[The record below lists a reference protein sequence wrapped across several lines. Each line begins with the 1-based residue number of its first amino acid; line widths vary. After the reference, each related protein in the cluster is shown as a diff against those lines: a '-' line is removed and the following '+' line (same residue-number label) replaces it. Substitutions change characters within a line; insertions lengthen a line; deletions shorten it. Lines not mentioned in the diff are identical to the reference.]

1 MDKILSLTTLLNY
14 NYKLH
19 FFNPHSPK
27 ILCFGVN
34 EMIWH
39 QMKIRLR
46 IIFKTHSQ
54 SLSLFQTCLRHLPSV
69 MRIRSLEDLCQLTPL
84 QIEAI
89 PLDHYKVRQDITKL
103 GSFLELKEAIFGS
116 QSLEKV
122 IQRLLKELS
131 LPATI
136 LSVLKKCCQVRF
148 FSCP

>member
-1 MDKILSLTTLLNY
+1 
-14 NYKLH
+14 
-19 FFNPHSPK
+19 
-27 ILCFGVN
+27 
-34 EMIWH
+34 MIWH
-39 QMKIRLR
+39 QMKICLK
-46 IIFKTHSQ
+46 ILFKTHSQ
-54 SLSLFQTCLRHLPSV
+54 SLSLFQTCIRHLPSV
-69 MRIRSLEDLCQLTPL
+69 MRLRSLEDLCQLTPL

-136 LSVLKKCCQVRF
+136 LSVLKKCCKVSLLSVLKKVTF
-148 FSCP
+148 V

>member
-1 MDKILSLTTLLNY
+1 
-14 NYKLH
+14 
-19 FFNPHSPK
+19 
-27 ILCFGVN
+27 
-34 EMIWH
+34 
-39 QMKIRLR
+39 
-46 IIFKTHSQ
+46 
-54 SLSLFQTCLRHLPSV
+54 LPSV
-69 MRIRSLEDLCQLTPL
+69 MRLRSLEDLCQLTPL

-136 LSVLKKCCQVRF
+136 LSVLKKCCKVSF
-148 FSCP
+148 TFCSGKSSLCLKLSISGKLKNSTCNS